1 MPDAPPVSPDE
12 PTAVD
17 RLGGWP
23 ALLGPLMAGT
33 SLTAD
38 QTTAAMSTI
47 LDGMATHAQTAAFIV
62 ALRQKGE
69 TVEELSGLLRGM
81 LAAANLVTLSPAA
94 HARAIDIVGT
104 GGDRSHSINV
114 STTSMFVLAGGG
126 VTVCKHGSRAAS
138 SACGA
143 ADLLAELGVRIELS
157 PQEVSRCVDLAGFA
171 FCFAPL
177 FHPALRHAGPVRRE
191 IGVQTSFNVLGPMSN
206 PARVSRLMVGVADPS
221 LAEKMIHVMAA
232 NGAERVMIVHGDD
245 GIDEITT
252 TSTTSVWEYRNG
264 SVVRETVDALALG
277 LPRVTADQLRGG
289 SPEVNAGLTRAVL
302 NGAAGPHRDIVVL
315 NAAAGFYLADSVPT
329 IAAGI
334 ELAAAVIDDG
344 RAAAALDRLV
354 SVSHAVA
361 E

>member
-1 MPDAPPVSPDE
+1 MPDTPPVSPDE
-12 PTAVD
+12 PTPVD

-23 ALLGPLMAGT
+23 ALLGPLMTGS

-38 QTTAAMSTI
+38 QTTAAMDTI
-47 LDGMATHAQTAAFIV
+47 LAGSATHAQTAAFVV

-81 LAAANLVTLSPAA
+81 LGAANLVTLSPAA
-94 HARAIDIVGT
+94 HARAVDIVGT

-157 PQEVSRCVDLAGFA
+157 PEEISRCVDQAGFA

-177 FHPALRHAGPVRRE
+177 FHPVRRE

-206 PARVSRLMVGVADPS
+206 PARVTRLVVGVADPT
-221 LAEKMIHVMAA
+221 LAERMINVMAA
-232 NGAERVMIVHGDD
+232 NGVERVMVVHGDD

-252 TSTTSVWEYRNG
+252 TSTTSVWEYREG
-264 SVVRETVDALALG
+264 AVLRQTVDAAALG
-277 LPRVTADQLRGG
+277 LPLATAAQLRGG
-289 SPEVNAGLTRAVL
+289 SPEVNAGLTRAIL
-302 NGAAGPHRDIVVL
+302 NGAPGPHRDIVLL
-315 NAAAGFYLADSVPT
+315 NAAAGFYIADTVPT
-329 IAAGI
+329 IADGI
-334 ELAAAVIDDG
+334 ELARQVIDDG
-344 RAAAALDRLV
+344 LAAAALERLIT
-354 SVSHAVA
+354 VSHAVA